1 MAKKSSKSKLASEN
15 DAKLL
20 PAWKKN
26 FVIGIDDCICVT
38 RSKKVT
44 RAEILAAEEVRGAK
58 EWVNEKFEKGHHI
71 CFLTT
76 RPERLRKPTEMWLE
90 THGFKY
96 HDLVMEKPDAV
107 QYHYI
112 DDRHVRATTF
122 KGRFTKLI
130 KKQQKI
136 EIFH

>member
-1 MAKKSSKSKLASEN
+1 MAKRPSKSKLTSET
-15 DAKLL
+15 DANLL

-38 RSKKVT
+38 GGKRLTTRS
-44 RAEILAAEEVRGAK
+44 ILEAEEVKGSR

-76 RPERLRKPTEMWLE
+76 RPERFREPTEVWLE
-90 THGFKY
+90 RHGFKY
-96 HDLVMEKPDAV
+96 HDLVMEKPDAM